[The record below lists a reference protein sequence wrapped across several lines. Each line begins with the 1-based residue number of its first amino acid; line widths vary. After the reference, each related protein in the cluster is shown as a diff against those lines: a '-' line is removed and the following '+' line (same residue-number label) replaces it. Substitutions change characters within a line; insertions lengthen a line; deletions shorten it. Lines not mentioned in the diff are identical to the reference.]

1 MSLLAGLG
9 IVGSIANGIIG
20 GSRAKKAMRAARREK
35 NRLSK
40 KLESLES
47 QRQDIVN
54 PYADAEDLSGMISDL
69 SGNIS
74 NPFANLGVAT
84 QAAEMQS
91 EQADIALANTLD
103 TIRATGSGAG
113 GATALAQAALQ
124 SKKGVS
130 ASIETQEAANEKVRA
145 QGEQASQQ
153 RKMQEQQRVQSQ
165 KSSLRGQYQQMMGQ
179 GEQFQ
184 MTLNAQQE
192 QSEIDRTAAQM
203 AGQVQAEAAATAAE
217 GNALMGAVSG
227 AFGSAASAFGG
238 SSSSANNSSGGGTGG
253 LLAGAQSTGVD
264 LNVGPSIDMP
274 LAPQSLGGQVNFNSV
289 SYPTSDRRLKNN
301 IKLISRSKAGLNIYS
316 FNYKDDKTWGK
327 KTYQGVMSD
336 EIPTSAVIKH
346 EDGFDRVD
354 YSKIDVEFKSI

>member
-1 MSLLAGLG
+1 MGLLAGLG
-9 IVGSIANGIIG
+9 IIGSIANGIIG
-20 GSRAKKAMRAARREK
+20 GSRAKKQMRAARKQK

-69 SGNIS
+69 SGNVS

-84 QAAEMQS
+84 QAAEIQS

-192 QSEIDRTAAQM
+192 QSEIDRTAAQL
-203 AGQVQAEAAATAAE
+203 AGQTSAEAQATAAE
-217 GNALMGAVSG
+217 GNALTGAVSG
-227 AFGSAASAFGG
+227 AFGSAISAFGG

-264 LNVGPSIDMP
+264 LNVGANVDIPT
-274 LAPQSLGGQVNFNSV
+274 APQSLGGQYNFG
-289 SYPTSDRRLKNN
+289 SDRRLKNN
-301 IKLISRSKAGLNIYS
+301 IKLISKSKAGLNIYS
-316 FNYKDDKTWGK
+316 FTYKDDKTWGN

-336 EIPTSAVIKH
+336 EIPTDAVVKH

>member
-1 MSLLAGLG
+1 MSVLVVG
-9 IVGSIANGIIG
+9 IVGAAGSIANGIIG
-20 GSRAKKAMRAARREK
+20 GSRAKKQMRAARKEK

-69 SGNIS
+69 SGNVS
-74 NPFANLGVAT
+74 NPFASLGVAT

-130 ASIETQEAANEKVRA
+130 ATIEKQEADNEKARA

-184 MTLNAQQE
+184 MSLNSQQE

-217 GNALMGAVSG
+217 GQALMGAVTGVAG
-227 AFGSAASAFGG
+227 AVGNMVGAGAL
-238 SSSSANNSSGGGTGG
+238 SGGGGFSTTSQNILANAPGAPITTNTGLFSGGVNQTGFG
-253 LLAGAQSTGVD
+253 LT
-264 LNVGPSIDMP
+264 PP
-274 LAPQSLGGQVNFNSV
+274 
-289 SYPTSDRRLKNN
+289 SDRRLKNN
-301 IKLISRSKAGLNIYS
+301 IKLISKSESGLNIYS
-316 FNYKDDKTWGK
+316 FNYKDDKTWGN

-336 EIPTSAVIKH
+336 EIPTNAVIKH

>member
-1 MSLLAGLG
+1 MSVLVVG
-9 IVGSIANGIIG
+9 IVGAAGSIANGIIG
-20 GSRAKKAMRAARREK
+20 GSRAKKQMRAARKEK

-69 SGNIS
+69 SGNVS

-130 ASIETQEAANEKVRA
+130 ATIETQEAANEKARA

-217 GNALMGAVSG
+217 GQALMGAITGVAGAVGSMAGAG
-227 AFGSAASAFGG
+227 AF
-238 SSSSANNSSGGGTGG
+238 SGGGPGLPVMDPGLQQQVQGVTQIQTPGPTGVGG
-253 LLAGAQSTGVD
+253 LL
-264 LNVGPSIDMP
+264 PMP
-274 LAPQSLGGQVNFNSV
+274 
-289 SYPTSDRRLKNN
+289 SDRRLKNN
-301 IKLISRSKAGLNIYS
+301 IKLISKSESGLNIYS

-336 EIPTSAVIKH
+336 EIPTQAVVKH
-346 EDGFDRVD
+346 IDGFDRVD

>member
-20 GSRAKKAMRAARREK
+20 SGRAKKQMRAARKEK
-35 NRLSK
+35 NRLNA
-40 KLESLES
+40 KLDSLES

-69 SGNIS
+69 SGNVS

-130 ASIETQEAANEKVRA
+130 ASIQTQEAANEKARA

-217 GNALMGAVSG
+217 GQALMGAV
-227 AFGSAASAFGG
+227 
-238 SSSSANNSSGGGTGG
+238 TGV
-253 LLAGAQSTGVD
+253 AGAIGSIAM
-264 LNVGPSIDMP
+264 GPP
-274 LAPQSLGGQVNFNSV
+274 VT
-289 SYPTSDRRLKNN
+289 PTKKNPFSDYKNPFQN
-301 IKLISRSKAGLNIYS
+301 
-316 FNYKDDKTWGK
+316 
-327 KTYQGVMSD
+327 
-336 EIPTSAVIKH
+336 
-346 EDGFDRVD
+346 
-354 YSKIDVEFKSI
+354 

>member
-1 MSLLAGLG
+1 MSVLVVG
-9 IVGSIANGIIG
+9 IVGAVGSIANGIIG
-20 GSRAKKAMRAARREK
+20 GSRAKKQMRAARKEK

-69 SGNIS
+69 SGNVS
-74 NPFANLGVAT
+74 NPFASLGVAT

-130 ASIETQEAANEKVRA
+130 ATIETQEAANEKARA

-184 MTLNAQQE
+184 MSLNSQQE

-217 GNALMGAVSG
+217 GQALMGAITGVAGAVGSMAGAG
-227 AFGSAASAFGG
+227 AF
-238 SSSSANNSSGGGTGG
+238 SGGGGGGFSTASQDILANAPGGAVPTGG
-253 LLAGAQSTGVD
+253 SNAFANYQ
-264 LNVGPSIDMP
+264 
-274 LAPQSLGGQVNFNSV
+274 PQDYSLT
-289 SYPTSDRRLKNN
+289 TSDRRLKNN
-301 IKLISRSKAGLNIYS
+301 IKLISKSESGLNIYS
-316 FNYKDDKTWGK
+316 FNYKDDKTWGN

-336 EIPTSAVIKH
+336 EIPASAVVKH

>member
-1 MSLLAGLG
+1 MSVLVAG
-9 IVGSIANGIIG
+9 IVGGVGAIANGIIG
-20 GSRAKKAMRAARREK
+20 GSRAKKQMRAARKEK

-69 SGNIS
+69 SGNVS

-113 GATALAQAALQ
+113 GATALAQAALE

-179 GEQFQ
+179 GEEFQ
-184 MTLNAQQE
+184 MKLNSAQE

-203 AGQVQAEAAATAAE
+203 ASQVQAEAQATAAE
-217 GNALMGAVSG
+217 GQALMGAVTGVAGAVGNMAMGG
-227 AFGSAASAFGG
+227 AF
-238 SSSSANNSSGGGTGG
+238 SGGGPGLPVADPGLQQQVQGVTQIETAGPTGVGG
-253 LLAGAQSTGVD
+253 LL
-264 LNVGPSIDMP
+264 PMP
-274 LAPQSLGGQVNFNSV
+274 DYVER
-289 SYPTSDRRLKNN
+289 SDRRLKNN
-301 IKLISRSKAGLNIYS
+301 IKLISKSESGLNIYS

-336 EIPTSAVIKH
+336 EIPTEAVIKH
-346 EDGFDRVD
+346 KDGFDRVD
-354 YSKIDVEFKSI
+354 YSKLDVEFKSI